1 MYSMTLNKS
10 ISRKNLGFL
19 SSFAVA
25 LFPFLLQ
32 SCGGACAG
40 FDCVN
45 GDCVQGAC
53 ECDQGYEGTNCNT
66 TWAAKFVG
74 SYEGTDCY
82 DSGLITYS
90 IIKTNRPD
98 SIIFDNQYYAL
109 IKEGES
115 LVFPEQEASA
125 DGVDF
130 IFSGTGNITT
140 KGVDLVLFSK
150 YQSFDT
156 QCELSLERVK

>member
-1 MYSMTLNKS
+1 MTLNKS
-10 ISRKNLGFL
+10 ISRFSKSLFYSSIILSISFL
-19 SSFAVA
+19 MNA
-25 LFPFLLQ
+25 
-32 SCGGACAG
+32 CGGACAG

-53 ECDQGYEGTNCNT
+53 ECDDGYEGTTCNT
-66 TWAAKFVG
+66 TWAAKFIG

-90 IIKTNRPD
+90 IIKTNRAD

-109 IKEGES
+109 ITDGES
-115 LVFPEQEASA
+115 LVFPEQDAKA

-130 IFSGTGNITT
+130 IFSGLGNITT
-140 KGVDLVLFSK
+140 KGVDLTLVSK
-150 YQSFDT
+150 YPDFDT
-156 QCELSLERVK
+156 RCELSLERVK